1 MNSQFKNS
9 KIGTI
14 LYVSIISVVVLVTI
28 LIFWYMLFG
37 YKAGTY
43 SEDTLLGSVYL
54 GGLHENEVNAKIN
67 EKYVDWLNDETINYE
82 LTYQGYTYRF
92 DRELFSFNIELSMVR
107 LVGGQAN
114 ELTVEYQDSGT
125 DRQDT
130 ITEIESLPYLLGIID
145 NVDTQRLIN
154 DILRDA
160 GLMKTYSS
168 KRVEDYL
175 VDANLSIVD
184 ISSITV
190 ELPLGFN
197 GNNVLDGI
205 TELYGDQYIPV
216 KSKEVYDVI
225 EELSSKLSSSEMTIL
240 SRAMLKQLLT
250 TNFSIHEVHYDP
262 IIEFDLYTLESYPH
276 KGSNTYIN
284 QVTDSSFSFYNP
296 NNSDYMFKVEF
307 DEDAFELTVTLSGL
321 DFVDTI
327 TAEQDVTFIDYITI
341 VSDEVNPAPGY
352 DGMIVI
358 VNRTIIDIYG
368 EELYN
373 NDILF
378 EFYRPV
384 VEIVS
389 VD

>member
-43 SEDTLLGSVYL
+43 SEDTILGSVYL

-67 EKYVDWLNDETINYE
+67 EKYVDWLNDDQITYE
-82 LTYQGYTYRF
+82 LTYQGYTYEF

-107 LVGGQAN
+107 LVDGQTN
-114 ELTVEYQDSGT
+114 ELTVQYQESGT

-130 ITEIESLPYLLGIID
+130 ITEIEGLPYLQGVVA
-145 NVDTQRLIN
+145 NVDIQRLIN
-154 DILRDA
+154 DILGDA
-160 GLMKTYSS
+160 GLMKTYST

-175 VDANLSIVD
+175 VDPTLSIIE
-184 ISSITV
+184 ISSQRFDV
-190 ELPLGFN
+190 PDGVN
-197 GNNVLDGI
+197 GQDLIDGI
-205 TELYGDQYIPV
+205 VSLYGDEFIV
-216 KSKEVYDVI
+216 IESKEIYDVVD
-225 EELSSKLSSSEMTIL
+225 ELKTELSDAEMTIL
-240 SRAMLKQLLT
+240 SRAILKQLLT

-262 IIEFDLYTLESYPH
+262 IIEFGLYTLENYPH

-296 NNSDYMFKVEF
+296 NNSEYKFMIEYDTETDEIEVTMF
-307 DEDAFELTVTLSGL
+307 GL

-327 TAEQDVTFIDYITI
+327 TINEDVTEIDFITKETN
-341 VSDEVNPAPGY
+341 EVDPAPGY
-352 DGMIVI
+352 DGMIVV
-358 VNRTIIDIYG
+358 VNRTILDIYG
-368 EELYN
+368 NEIYN

-378 EFYRPV
+378 EFYPPV
-384 VEIVS
+384 VEIVNI
-389 VD
+389 D